1 MDKTDIIKGKRLL
14 EKNYGRYRIFLT
26 GANTP
31 ALTLCRID
39 ADADGQETITA
50 VLSYDMA
57 DIYLQTFNYFEK
69 PVVTDLLDKLIDKA
83 DSLRWLEAR
92 LYKAQELEY
101 DVEQTEKDFNE
112 CYSELEKMLF
122 EWTEKQAVDS
132 EITAIAHEGRKLAEL
147 LSDISDVLKDCAEKW
162 HKTNRP

>member
-1 MDKTDIIKGKRLL
+1 MDKTDFIKGKRLL

-39 ADADGQETITA
+39 TDADGQETITA

-57 DIYLQTFNYFEK
+57 DIYRQTYNYFEK
-69 PVVTDLLDKLIDKA
+69 PIATDLLDKLIDSA
-83 DSLRWLEAR
+83 ESLRWLEDR
-92 LYKAQELEY
+92 HYKAIELNI
-101 DVEQTEKDFNE
+101 DVEQAEKDFNE
-112 CYSELEKMLF
+112 CRNELERMLF
-122 EWTEKQAVDS
+122 EWTEKQAADS
-132 EITAIAHEGRKLAEL
+132 KITAIAHEGRKLAEL

-162 HKTNRP
+162 DKTNRP